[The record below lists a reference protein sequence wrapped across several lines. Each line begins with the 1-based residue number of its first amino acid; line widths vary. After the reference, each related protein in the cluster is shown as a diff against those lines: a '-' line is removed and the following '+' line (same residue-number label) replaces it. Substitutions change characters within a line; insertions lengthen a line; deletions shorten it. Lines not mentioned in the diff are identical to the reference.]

1 MGKYTLEALKT
12 ADVSRIRKAEI
23 AAQLATKESRIKRR
37 RLRLGEEEVDDP
49 HYCPESEVRRRSAA
63 QLVNVISAR
72 LRKDILQQGGFSSAP
87 QGYSHACVTSEG
99 AGYAATL
106 GVGFSRHLRSR
117 DQLRAIRCPRLE
129 FWVDYCT
136 NYTDTTVWRMKI

>member
-49 HYCPESEVRRRSAA
+49 HYGPGTRGRDTYRTGSHRTGVYEHLPSQAGIRFLNKLPNSIINAPTLKA
-63 QLVNVISAR
+63 FKAR
-72 LRKDILQQGGFSSAP
+72 LKRFLASQAFYSADEFM
-87 QGYSHACVTSEG
+87 AFDWVT
-99 AGYAATL
+99 A
-106 GVGFSRHLRSR
+106 HL
-117 DQLRAIRCPRLE
+117 E
-129 FWVDYCT
+129 H
-136 NYTDTTVWRMKI
+136 